1 MTDTNRKFSKKELRQ
16 MNWRWIWESQIGWN
30 YERMQGLGYLTTML
44 PAIKKL
50 YGDNPELQE
59 KALEVHSQFFNTTP
73 QMGDI
78 IVGIDLAIEEQDP
91 TESGLSVVAS
101 LKTALMGPFAGI
113 GDTLFG
119 MIAGAVFGSIA
130 ASMAVQGNW
139 IGTGI
144 WEIWQFLVLF
154 LIRPQLFDLGYTQG
168 VKLVTSMSDKMQALT
183 DAAGVLGLT
192 VTGAMIASMVKVPLA
207 TYTVQVGTDEMSGD
221 PILVSY
227 NLQQYADQIM
237 PKLLPAVLAG
247 LCYWMLGKKWMNSN
261 RLIWAVII
269 GAILLHVL
277 GVLVA

>member
-16 MNWRWIWESQIGWN
+16 LNWRWIWESQIGWN

>member
-1 MTDTNRKFSKKELRQ
+1 MTDTTRKFSKKELRQ